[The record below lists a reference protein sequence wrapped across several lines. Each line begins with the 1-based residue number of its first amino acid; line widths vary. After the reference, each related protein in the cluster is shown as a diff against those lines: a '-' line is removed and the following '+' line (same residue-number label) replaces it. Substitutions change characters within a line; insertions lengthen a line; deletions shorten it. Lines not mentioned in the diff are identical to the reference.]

1 MFFFKVCS
9 LLPETDLKNV
19 NQYISILTDHQGR
32 RLLSLSFSD
41 WSYWR
46 AEKIQFFDPG
56 PSLQAGFVNVGAITI
71 AEAFQDVEGIL
82 CVYV

>member
-19 NQYISILTDHQGR
+19 NQYTSILTDHQGR
-32 RLLSLSFSD
+32 RLLSLIFSD
-41 WSYWR
+41 WSYLR

-56 PSLQAGFVNVGAITI
+56 PSLQVVFVNVGAITI
-71 AEAFQDVEGIL
+71 AESFQDVKGIL